1 MDKLN
6 KIFRN
11 KIVISALGVIA
22 LIDAAFAIDYFT
34 TDHEV
39 RDCRETQYE
48 ELQAMINDY
57 DSSGD
62 PLAKVALGKA
72 IAIQTEILHD
82 MKLSDEVAKSYCN

>member
-11 KIVISALGVIA
+11 KIVIAALSVIA
-22 LIDAAFAIDYFT
+22 LIDTAFAIDYFT
-34 TDHEV
+34 TDHEA

-62 PLAKVALGKA
+62 PLARIALGKV
-72 IAIQTEILHD
+72 IAKQSEILTEL
-82 MKLSDEVAKSYCN
+82 KQSDEMAKSYCN